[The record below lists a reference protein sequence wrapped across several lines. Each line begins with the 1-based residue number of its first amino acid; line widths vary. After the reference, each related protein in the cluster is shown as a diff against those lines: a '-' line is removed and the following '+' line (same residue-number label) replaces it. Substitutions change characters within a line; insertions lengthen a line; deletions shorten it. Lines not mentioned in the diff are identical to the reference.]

1 MNEMQSKLLGGY
13 AAVRINNEKEF
24 NEVVEFLAIKNCF
37 LANKEPVTK
46 MSYPGGDLFV
56 LYRADDGFIWWS
68 PVADIDTKKYQLVDV
83 KKLGLEEVN
92 DQTILEA
99 NATVVEEVG
108 DVNESNM
115 TLVVTDKPENS
126 TIPSNIDELVALI
139 PTIEAKA
146 NVVVTAENYKSFT
159 AKGTGI
165 VPELRRYAKNI
176 KDEKKKLKDSY
187 MKSFDEFSKK
197 VDLVVNALETTAK
210 TIANNVDIYE
220 QQRKDEARKEK
231 MAKIEELKK
240 VLVEKGMLSQEYAD
254 KFAFDEHW
262 LNVSCSNKKFMEE
275 ANKQFHDLIEQEKLE
290 KQNIEMIENTIV
302 NTCQIAGVDEKLINR
317 NKYQLLV
324 KAGQNLGDITKMI
337 TDEVNA
343 LKQQK
348 EAIAEAQKRE
358 EEIKK
363 QRFEEQQKE
372 VEAKHQQEL
381 EQARKEAEEKVK
393 KEVLNQQEQSDSNG
407 QLFKRGDEV
416 IGKTNGNYI
425 ITEIKHVTDERFKG
439 KTWTKTFEFTGD
451 LAALQMLNRYMDV
464 LKQFNETFDF
474 HEVKPNANTSKTTAK
489 AKN

>member
-1 MNEMQSKLLGGY
+1 MNDLKQALLGGY
-13 AAVRINNEKEF
+13 AAVRITNEKEF
-24 NEVVEFLAIKNCF
+24 EQVIEFLAIKNCF

-46 MSYPGGDLFV
+46 LTYPGGTVFA

-68 PVADIDTKKYQLVDV
+68 PVADIDRNKYQLIDV
-83 KKLGLEEVN
+83 KQLALDKVD
-92 DQTILEA
+92 DQAILEA
-99 NATVVEEVG
+99 NATVVEEVD

-176 KDEKKKLKDSY
+176 KDEKKRLKDRY

-231 MAKIEELKK
+231 MKKIEKVKK
-240 VLVEKGMLSQEYAD
+240 VLVEKEMLSQEYAD
-254 KFAFDEHW
+254 KFVFDECW
-262 LNVSCSNKKFMEE
+262 LNVSCSNKKLIEE
-275 ANKQFHDLIEQEKLE
+275 ANKQFHELIDQEKLD
-290 KQNIEMIENTIV
+290 KQNLEMIENTIV

-348 EAIAEAQKRE
+348 EGMLEAQKRE
-358 EEIKK
+358 DALRE
-363 QRFEEQQKE
+363 
-372 VEAKHQQEL
+372 
-381 EQARKEAEEKVK
+381 
-393 KEVLNQQEQSDSNG
+393 
-407 QLFKRGDEV
+407 
-416 IGKTNGNYI
+416 
-425 ITEIKHVTDERFKG
+425 ERFKKQQEEAEKRHQEELKRVQNTAPAPADVTVNVFADERTG
-439 KTWTKTFEFTGD
+439 EVYAKATDKDITVAIQEAPAKVPEDKIFAYTYRFEGNCKAILTFNKC
-451 LAALQMLNRYMDV
+451 LKALSKVFKSFKYM
-464 LKQFNETFDF
+464 
-474 HEVKPNANTSKTTAK
+474 EVK
-489 AKN
+489 

>member
-1 MNEMQSKLLGGY
+1 MNDLKQALLGGY
-13 AAVRINNEKEF
+13 AAVRITNEKEF
-24 NEVVEFLAIKNCF
+24 EQVIEFLAIKNCF

-46 MSYPGGDLFV
+46 LTYPGGTVFA

-68 PVADIDTKKYQLVDV
+68 PVADIDRNKYQLIDV
-83 KKLGLEEVN
+83 KQLALDKVD
-92 DQTILEA
+92 DQAILEA
-99 NATVVEEVG
+99 NATVVEEVD

-197 VDLVVNALETTAK
+197 ADLVVNALETTAK

-231 MAKIEELKK
+231 MAKIEELKA
-240 VLVEKGMLSQEYAD
+240 VLVDKGMLSKEFAD
-254 KFAFDEHW
+254 KFIFDERW

-275 ANKQFHDLIEQEKLE
+275 VDKQFQDLIEQEKSE
-290 KQNIEMIENTIV
+290 KQNLEMIENTIV

-317 NKYQLLV
+317 NKYHLLV
-324 KAGQNLGDITKMI
+324 RSGQNLGDVTKLI
-337 TDEVNA
+337 TDDVNA
-343 LKQQK
+343 LKKQK
-348 EAIAEAQKRE
+348 EGLLEAQKRE
-358 EEIKK
+358 DAL
-363 QRFEEQQKE
+363 KE
-372 VEAKHQQEL
+372 
-381 EQARKEAEEKVK
+381 
-393 KEVLNQQEQSDSNG
+393 
-407 QLFKRGDEV
+407 
-416 IGKTNGNYI
+416 
-425 ITEIKHVTDERFKG
+425 ERFKKQQEEAEKRHQEELKQVSG
-439 KTWTKTFEFTGD
+439 NN
-451 LAALQMLNRYMDV
+451 LAAAPNTNATILVDE
-464 LKQFNETFDF
+464 KTG
-474 HEVKPNANTSKTTAK
+474 EVYAK
-489 AKN
+489 ANDKAVTVAIQEAPAKVPEDKIFAYTYRFEGNCKAILTFNKCLKALSKVFKSFKYTKVN

>member
-1 MNEMQSKLLGGY
+1 MNDLKQALLGGY
-13 AAVRINNEKEF
+13 AAVRITNEKEF
-24 NEVVEFLAIKNCF
+24 EQVIKFLAIKNCF

-46 MSYPGGDLFV
+46 LTYPGGTVFA

-68 PVADIDTKKYQLVDV
+68 PVADIDRNKYQLIDV
-83 KKLGLEEVN
+83 KQLALDIVD

-99 NATVVEEVG
+99 NATVIEEVD

-115 TLVVTDKPENS
+115 TLVVNDKPENS

-231 MAKIEELKK
+231 MAKIEELKA
-240 VLVEKGMLSQEYAD
+240 VLVDKGMLSKEFAD
-254 KFAFDEHW
+254 KFIFDGRW

-275 ANKQFHDLIEQEKLE
+275 VDKQFQDLIEQEKAE
-290 KQNIEMIENTIV
+290 KQNLEMIENTIV

-348 EAIAEAQKRE
+348 EGMLEAQKRE
-358 EEIKK
+358 D
-363 QRFEEQQKE
+363 
-372 VEAKHQQEL
+372 
-381 EQARKEAEEKVK
+381 
-393 KEVLNQQEQSDSNG
+393 VLRE
-407 QLFKRGDEV
+407 
-416 IGKTNGNYI
+416 
-425 ITEIKHVTDERFKG
+425 ERFKKQQEEAERRHQEELKQVSG
-439 KTWTKTFEFTGD
+439 NN
-451 LAALQMLNRYMDV
+451 LAAAPNTNATVLVDEKTGEVYAKANDKAVTVAIQEAPAKVPEDKIFAYTYRFEGNCKAILTFNKCLKALSKVFKSFKYM
-464 LKQFNETFDF
+464 
-474 HEVKPNANTSKTTAK
+474 EVK
-489 AKN
+489 

>member
-1 MNEMQSKLLGGY
+1 MNDLKQVLLGGY
-13 AAVRINNEKEF
+13 AAVRITNEKEF
-24 NEVVEFLAIKNCF
+24 EQVIEFLAIKNCF

-46 MSYPGGDLFV
+46 LTYPGGTVFA

-68 PVADIDTKKYQLVDV
+68 PVADIDRNKYQLIDV
-83 KKLGLEEVN
+83 KQLALDKVD
-92 DQTILEA
+92 DQAILEA
-99 NATVVEEVG
+99 NATVVEEVD

-159 AKGTGI
+159 AKDTGI

-220 QQRKDEARKEK
+220 QQKKDEARKEK
-231 MAKIEELKK
+231 MAKIEELKA
-240 VLVEKGMLSQEYAD
+240 VLVDKGMLSKEFAD
-254 KFAFDEHW
+254 RFAFDERW

-275 ANKQFHDLIEQEKLE
+275 VEKQFQDLINQQNIE
-290 KQNIEMIENTIV
+290 KQNIEMIENTIT

-317 NKYQLLV
+317 NKYHLLV
-324 KAGQNLGDITKMI
+324 RSGQNLGDVTKLI

-348 EAIAEAQKRE
+348 EAMVEAQKRE
-358 EEIKK
+358 DAL
-363 QRFEEQQKE
+363 KE
-372 VEAKHQQEL
+372 
-381 EQARKEAEEKVK
+381 
-393 KEVLNQQEQSDSNG
+393 
-407 QLFKRGDEV
+407 
-416 IGKTNGNYI
+416 
-425 ITEIKHVTDERFKG
+425 ERFKKQQEEAEKRHQEELKQVSG
-439 KTWTKTFEFTGD
+439 NN
-451 LAALQMLNRYMDV
+451 LAAAPNTNATILVDEKTGEVYAKANDKAVTVAIQEAPAKVPEDKIFAYTYRFEGNCKAILTFNKCLKALSKVFKSFKYM
-464 LKQFNETFDF
+464 
-474 HEVKPNANTSKTTAK
+474 EVK
-489 AKN
+489 

>member
-1 MNEMQSKLLGGY
+1 MNDLKQALLGGY
-13 AAVRINNEKEF
+13 AAVRITNEKEF
-24 NEVVEFLAIKNCF
+24 EQVIEFLAIKNCF

-46 MSYPGGDLFV
+46 LTYPGGTVFA

-68 PVADIDTKKYQLVDV
+68 PVADIDRNKYQLIDV
-83 KKLGLEEVN
+83 KQLALDKVD
-92 DQTILEA
+92 DQAILEA
-99 NATVVEEVG
+99 NATVIEEVD

-165 VPELRRYAKNI
+165 VPELRKYAKNI

-231 MAKIEELKK
+231 MAKIEELKA
-240 VLVEKGMLSQEYAD
+240 VLVDKGMLSKEFAD
-254 KFAFDEHW
+254 KFAFDERW

-275 ANKQFHDLIEQEKLE
+275 VDKQFQDLIEQEKAE
-290 KQNIEMIENTIV
+290 KQNLEMIENTIV

-348 EAIAEAQKRE
+348 EGMLEAQKRE
-358 EEIKK
+358 DALRE
-363 QRFEEQQKE
+363 
-372 VEAKHQQEL
+372 
-381 EQARKEAEEKVK
+381 
-393 KEVLNQQEQSDSNG
+393 
-407 QLFKRGDEV
+407 
-416 IGKTNGNYI
+416 
-425 ITEIKHVTDERFKG
+425 ERFKKQQEEAEKRHQEELKQVSG
-439 KTWTKTFEFTGD
+439 NN
-451 LAALQMLNRYMDV
+451 LAAAPNTNATILVDEKTGEVYAKANDKAVTVAIQEAPAKVPEDKIFAYTYRFEGNCKAILTFNKCLKALSKVFKSFKYM
-464 LKQFNETFDF
+464 
-474 HEVKPNANTSKTTAK
+474 EVK
-489 AKN
+489 

>member
-1 MNEMQSKLLGGY
+1 MNDLKQALLGGY
-13 AAVRINNEKEF
+13 AAVRITNEKEF
-24 NEVVEFLAIKNCF
+24 EQVIEFLAIKNCF

-46 MSYPGGDLFV
+46 LTYPGGTVFA

-68 PVADIDTKKYQLVDV
+68 PVADIDRNKYQLIDV
-83 KKLGLEEVN
+83 KQLALDKVD
-92 DQTILEA
+92 DQAILEA
-99 NATVVEEVG
+99 NATVVEEVD

-231 MAKIEELKK
+231 MAKIEELKA
-240 VLVEKGMLSQEYAD
+240 VLVDKGMLSKEFAD
-254 KFAFDEHW
+254 RFAFDERW

-275 ANKQFHDLIEQEKLE
+275 VEKQFQDLINQQNIE
-290 KQNIEMIENTIV
+290 KQNIEMIENTIT

-324 KAGQNLGDITKMI
+324 KAGQNLGDVTKLI
-337 TDEVNA
+337 TDDVNA
-343 LKQQK
+343 LKKQK
-348 EAIAEAQKRE
+348 EGLLEAQKRE
-358 EEIKK
+358 DTL
-363 QRFEEQQKE
+363 KE
-372 VEAKHQQEL
+372 
-381 EQARKEAEEKVK
+381 
-393 KEVLNQQEQSDSNG
+393 
-407 QLFKRGDEV
+407 
-416 IGKTNGNYI
+416 
-425 ITEIKHVTDERFKG
+425 ERFK
-439 KTWTKTFEFTGD
+439 KQQEEAEKRHQEE
-451 LAALQMLNRYMDV
+451 
-464 LKQFNETFDF
+464 LKQVQNTAPAPADVTVNVFADERTGEVYAKATDKDITVAIQEAPAKVPEDKIFAYTYRFEGNCRAILTFNKCLKALSKVFKSF
-474 HEVKPNANTSKTTAK
+474 KYMEVK
-489 AKN
+489 

>member
-1 MNEMQSKLLGGY
+1 MNDLKQALLGGY
-13 AAVRINNEKEF
+13 AAVRITNEKEF
-24 NEVVEFLAIKNCF
+24 EQVIEFLAIKNCF

-46 MSYPGGDLFV
+46 LTYPGGTVFA

-68 PVADIDTKKYQLVDV
+68 PVADIDRNKYQLIDV
-83 KKLGLEEVN
+83 KQLALDKVD
-92 DQTILEA
+92 DQAILEA
-99 NATVVEEVG
+99 NATVVEEVN

-231 MAKIEELKK
+231 MAKIEELKA
-240 VLVEKGMLSQEYAD
+240 VLVDKGMLSKEFAD
-254 KFAFDEHW
+254 KFAFDERW

-275 ANKQFHDLIEQEKLE
+275 VDKQFQDLIEQEKAE
-290 KQNIEMIENTIV
+290 KQNLEMIENTIV

-324 KAGQNLGDITKMI
+324 KAGQNLGDVTKLI

-348 EAIAEAQKRE
+348 EAMVEAQKRE
-358 EEIKK
+358 DAL
-363 QRFEEQQKE
+363 KE
-372 VEAKHQQEL
+372 
-381 EQARKEAEEKVK
+381 
-393 KEVLNQQEQSDSNG
+393 
-407 QLFKRGDEV
+407 
-416 IGKTNGNYI
+416 
-425 ITEIKHVTDERFKG
+425 ERFKKQQEEAEKRHQEELKQVSG
-439 KTWTKTFEFTGD
+439 NN
-451 LAALQMLNRYMDV
+451 LAAAPNTNATILVDEKTGEVYAKANDKAVTVAIQEAPAKVPEDKIFAYTYRFEGNCKAILTFNKCLKALSKVFKSFKYM
-464 LKQFNETFDF
+464 
-474 HEVKPNANTSKTTAK
+474 EVK
-489 AKN
+489 

>member
-13 AAVRINNEKEF
+13 AAVRINNQEEF
-24 NEVVEFLAIKNCF
+24 KKVIEFLAIKNCF

-46 MSYPGGDLFV
+46 MSYPGNQVFV
-56 LYRADDGFIWWS
+56 LYRADDGFIWWGQ
-68 PVADIDTKKYQLVDV
+68 VADIDNKKYQLIDV
-83 KKLGLEEVN
+83 KDLGLEEVN

-99 NATVVEEVG
+99 NATVVEEVK

-115 TLVVTDKPENS
+115 TLVVTNKPESS

-146 NVVVTAENYKSFT
+146 NVVVTADNYKSFT

-197 VDLVVNALETTAK
+197 VDLVVNALEATAK

-254 KFAFDEHW
+254 KFVFDERW
-262 LNVSCSNKKFMEE
+262 LNVSCSNKKFMDE

-290 KQNIEMIENTIV
+290 KQNLEMIENTIT

-324 KAGQNLGDITKMI
+324 KLGQNLGDITKMI

-348 EAIAEAQKRE
+348 EAMAEAQKRE
-358 EEIKK
+358 DAIKQERLEK
-363 QRFEEQQKE
+363 QQKE
-372 VEAKHQQEL
+372 AELKHQQEL
-381 EQARKEAEEKVK
+381 ERVRKEAEEKAK
-393 KEVLNQQEQSDSNG
+393 QKVLNQQEKSDSNG

-416 IGKTNGNYI
+416 IGRTNGNYI

-464 LKQFNETFDF
+464 LKQYNETFDF
-474 HEVKPNANTSKTTAK
+474 HEVKSNANTSKTTAK
-489 AKN
+489 AQN

>member
-83 KKLGLEEVN
+83 KNLGLEEVN

-115 TLVVTDKPENS
+115 TLVVNDKPENS

-176 KDEKKKLKDSY
+176 KDEKKRLKDRY

-231 MAKIEELKK
+231 MKKIEEVKK
-240 VLVEKGMLSQEYAD
+240 VLVEKEMLSQEYAD
-254 KFAFDEHW
+254 KFVFDERW
-262 LNVSCSNKKFMEE
+262 LNVSCSNKKFIEE
-275 ANKQFHDLIEQEKLE
+275 ANKQFHELIDQEKLD
-290 KQNIEMIENTIV
+290 KQNLEMIENTIV

-337 TDEVNA
+337 TDEVNTM
-343 LKQQK
+343 KQQK
-348 EAIAEAQKRE
+348 EAMVEAQKRE
-358 EEIKK
+358 EAIKQERLEK
-363 QRFEEQQKE
+363 Q
-372 VEAKHQQEL
+372 HQQEL
-381 EQARKEAEEKVK
+381 EKVKKEAEEKAK
-393 KEVLNQQEQSDSNG
+393 QEVLNQQEQSDSNG
-407 QLFKRGDEV
+407 QLFKRGGEV
-416 IGKTNGNYI
+416 IGKANGNYI
-425 ITEIKHVTDERFKG
+425 ITEIKQVTDARFQG

-451 LAALQMLNRYMDV
+451 LASLQMLNRYMDV

-474 HEVKPNANTSKTTAK
+474 HEVKPNTNTSKATVK

>member
-1 MNEMQSKLLGGY
+1 MNDLKQALLGGY
-13 AAVRINNEKEF
+13 AAVRITNEKEF
-24 NEVVEFLAIKNCF
+24 EQVIEFLAIKNCF

-46 MSYPGGDLFV
+46 LTYPGGTVFA

-68 PVADIDTKKYQLVDV
+68 PVADIDRNKYQLIDV
-83 KKLGLEEVN
+83 KQLALDKVD
-92 DQTILEA
+92 DQAILEA
-99 NATVVEEVG
+99 NATVVEEVD

-231 MAKIEELKK
+231 MAKIEELKA
-240 VLVEKGMLSQEYAD
+240 VLVDKGMLSKEFAD
-254 KFAFDEHW
+254 KFIFDERW

-275 ANKQFHDLIEQEKLE
+275 VDKQFQDLINQQNIE
-290 KQNIEMIENTIV
+290 KQNIEMIENTIT

-317 NKYQLLV
+317 NKYLLLV
-324 KAGQNLGDITKMI
+324 RSGQNLGDVTKLI
-337 TDEVNA
+337 TDDVNA
-343 LKQQK
+343 LKKQK
-348 EAIAEAQKRE
+348 EGLLEAQKRE
-358 EEIKK
+358 EALRE
-363 QRFEEQQKE
+363 
-372 VEAKHQQEL
+372 
-381 EQARKEAEEKVK
+381 
-393 KEVLNQQEQSDSNG
+393 
-407 QLFKRGDEV
+407 
-416 IGKTNGNYI
+416 
-425 ITEIKHVTDERFKG
+425 ERFK
-439 KTWTKTFEFTGD
+439 KQQEEAEKRHQEE
-451 LAALQMLNRYMDV
+451 
-464 LKQFNETFDF
+464 LKQVQNTAPADVTVNVFADERTGEVYAKATDKNITVAIQEAPAKVPEDKIFAYTYRFEGNCRAILTFNKCLKALSKVFKSF
-474 HEVKPNANTSKTTAK
+474 KYMEVK
-489 AKN
+489 

>member
-1 MNEMQSKLLGGY
+1 MNEIQSKLLGGY
-13 AAVRINNEKEF
+13 AAVRINNQDEF
-24 NEVVEFLAIKNCF
+24 KKVIEFLAIKNCF

-46 MSYPGGDLFV
+46 MNYPGDLVFA
-56 LYRADDGFIWWS
+56 LYRADDGFIWWGQI
-68 PVADIDTKKYQLVDV
+68 ADIDTKKYQLIDV
-83 KKLGLEEVN
+83 KQLDLETVD

-99 NATVVEEVG
+99 NATIVEEVD

-115 TLVVTDKPENS
+115 TLVVNDKPENS

-146 NVVVTAENYKSFT
+146 NVVVTTENYKSFT

-176 KDEKKKLKDSY
+176 KDEKKKLKDRY

-210 TIANNVDIYE
+210 TIADNVDIYE

-254 KFAFDEHW
+254 KFVFDERW

-275 ANKQFHDLIEQEKLE
+275 ANKQFHDLIDQEKLE
-290 KQNIEMIENTIV
+290 KQNLEMIENTIV

-324 KAGQNLGDITKMI
+324 KSGQNLGDITKMI
-337 TDEVNA
+337 TDEVNTM
-343 LKQQK
+343 KQQK
-348 EAIAEAQKRE
+348 EAMVEAQKRE
-358 EEIKK
+358 EAIKQERLEK
-363 QRFEEQQKE
+363 Q
-372 VEAKHQQEL
+372 HQQEL
-381 EQARKEAEEKVK
+381 EQAKKEAEEKAK
-393 KEVLNQQEQSDSNG
+393 QEVLNQQEQSDSNG

-474 HEVKPNANTSKTTAK
+474 HEVKQNVNTSKTTAK

>member
-1 MNEMQSKLLGGY
+1 MNEIQSKLLGGY
-13 AAVRINNEKEF
+13 AAVRINNQDEF
-24 NEVVEFLAIKNCF
+24 KKVIEFLAIKNCF

-46 MSYPGGDLFV
+46 MNYPGDLVFA
-56 LYRADDGFIWWS
+56 LYRADDGFIWWGQI
-68 PVADIDTKKYQLVDV
+68 ADIDTKKYQLVDV
-83 KKLGLEEVN
+83 KNLGLEEVN

-99 NATVVEEVG
+99 NATVVEEVD

-115 TLVVTDKPENS
+115 TLVVTDKPESS

-254 KFAFDEHW
+254 KFAFDERW

-425 ITEIKHVTDERFKG
+425 ITEIKHVTDARFQG

-474 HEVKPNANTSKTTAK
+474 HEVKPNANTSKATAK

>member
-1 MNEMQSKLLGGY
+1 MDEMQSKLLGGY
-13 AAVRINNEKEF
+13 AAVRINNQDEF
-24 NEVVEFLAIKNCF
+24 KKVIEFLAIKNCF

-46 MSYPGGDLFV
+46 MNYPGGDLFV

-68 PVADIDTKKYQLVDV
+68 PVADIDTKKYQLIDV
-83 KKLGLEEVN
+83 KQLDLETVD

-99 NATVVEEVG
+99 NATVVEEVD

-254 KFAFDEHW
+254 KFVFDERW

-275 ANKQFHDLIEQEKLE
+275 ANKQFHDLIDQEKLE
-290 KQNIEMIENTIV
+290 KQNLEMIENTIV

-324 KAGQNLGDITKMI
+324 KSGQNLGDITKMI
-337 TDEVNA
+337 TDEVNTM
-343 LKQQK
+343 KQQK
-348 EAIAEAQKRE
+348 EAMVKAQKRE
-358 EEIKK
+358 EAIKQERLEK
-363 QRFEEQQKE
+363 Q
-372 VEAKHQQEL
+372 HQQEL
-381 EQARKEAEEKVK
+381 EQARKEAEEKAK
-393 KEVLNQQEQSDSNG
+393 QEVLNQQEQSDSKG

-474 HEVKPNANTSKTTAK
+474 HEVKPNVNANTSKATAK
-489 AKN
+489 VKN

>member
-1 MNEMQSKLLGGY
+1 MDEMQSKLLGGY
-13 AAVRINNEKEF
+13 AAVRINNQEEF
-24 NEVVEFLAIKNCF
+24 KKVIEFLAIKNCF

-46 MSYPGGDLFV
+46 MNYPGDLVFA
-56 LYRADDGFIWWS
+56 LYRADDGFIWWGQI
-68 PVADIDTKKYQLVDV
+68 ADIDTKKYQLIDV
-83 KKLGLEEVN
+83 KQLDLETVD

-99 NATVVEEVG
+99 NATIVEEVD

-115 TLVVTDKPENS
+115 TLVVNDKPENS

-176 KDEKKKLKDSY
+176 KDEKKKLKDRY

-210 TIANNVDIYE
+210 TIADNVDIYE

-254 KFAFDEHW
+254 KFVFDERW

-275 ANKQFHDLIEQEKLE
+275 ANKQFHDLIDQEKLE
-290 KQNIEMIENTIV
+290 KQNLEMIENTIV

-324 KAGQNLGDITKMI
+324 KSGQNLGDITKMI
-337 TDEVNA
+337 TDEVNTM
-343 LKQQK
+343 KQQK
-348 EAIAEAQKRE
+348 EAMVEAQKRE
-358 EEIKK
+358 EAIKQERLEK
-363 QRFEEQQKE
+363 Q
-372 VEAKHQQEL
+372 HQQEL
-381 EQARKEAEEKVK
+381 EQARKEAEEKAK
-393 KEVLNQQEQSDSNG
+393 QEVLNQQEQSDSKG

-425 ITEIKHVTDERFKG
+425 ITEIKHITDERFKG

-474 HEVKPNANTSKTTAK
+474 HEVKPNANTSKATVK

>member
-1 MNEMQSKLLGGY
+1 MNELQQKLLGGY
-13 AAVRINNEKEF
+13 AAVRINNLDEF
-24 NEVVEFLAIKNCF
+24 NKVVDFLAIKNCF
-37 LANKEPVTK
+37 LANNETVKRMK
-46 MSYPGGDLFV
+46 YPGTSTFV

-68 PVADIDTKKYQLVDV
+68 PIADIDTKKYQLIDV
-83 KKLGLEEVN
+83 KDLEIEEVN

-99 NATVVEEVG
+99 NATVIEEVD

-210 TIANNVDIYE
+210 TIADNVDIFE

-231 MAKIEELKK
+231 MLQIEELKK
-240 VLVEKGMLSQEYAD
+240 VLIDKKMISKEYAD
-254 KFAFDEHW
+254 KFEFDERW
-262 LNVSCSNKKFMEE
+262 LNVSCSSKKFMEE
-275 ANKQFHDLIEQEKLE
+275 VDKQFQDLINQQNIE
-290 KQNIEMIENTIV
+290 KQNLEMIENTIT
-302 NTCQIAGVDEKLINR
+302 NTCQITGVDEKLINKT
-317 NKYQLLV
+317 KYMLLLQQ
-324 KAGQNLGDITKMI
+324 GTNLGDITKMI

-348 EAIAEAQKRE
+348 ERMLEAQKRE
-358 EEIKK
+358 EALRE
-363 QRFEEQQKE
+363 
-372 VEAKHQQEL
+372 
-381 EQARKEAEEKVK
+381 
-393 KEVLNQQEQSDSNG
+393 
-407 QLFKRGDEV
+407 
-416 IGKTNGNYI
+416 
-425 ITEIKHVTDERFKG
+425 ERFK
-439 KTWTKTFEFTGD
+439 KQQEEAEKRHQEE
-451 LAALQMLNRYMDV
+451 
-464 LKQFNETFDF
+464 LKQVQNTTSDQVNEIVDVFADEKTGEVYAKATDKDITVAIQEVPPKVPEDKIFSYTYKFEGNCKAILTFNKCLKALSKVFKSF
-474 HEVKPNANTSKTTAK
+474 KYMEVK
-489 AKN
+489 

>member
-1 MNEMQSKLLGGY
+1 MDEMQSKLLGGY
-13 AAVRINNEKEF
+13 AAVRINNQDEF
-24 NEVVEFLAIKNCF
+24 KKVIEFLAIKNCF

-46 MSYPGGDLFV
+46 MNYPGDLVFA
-56 LYRADDGFIWWS
+56 LYRADDGFIWWGQI
-68 PVADIDTKKYQLVDV
+68 ADIDTKKYQLIDV
-83 KKLGLEEVN
+83 KQLDLETVD

-99 NATVVEEVG
+99 NATIVEEVD

-115 TLVVTDKPENS
+115 TLVVNDKPENS

-146 NVVVTAENYKSFT
+146 NVVVTTENYKSFT

-176 KDEKKKLKDSY
+176 KDEKKKLKDRY

-210 TIANNVDIYE
+210 TIADNVDIYE

-254 KFAFDEHW
+254 KFVFDERW

-275 ANKQFHDLIEQEKLE
+275 ANKQFHDLIDQEKLE
-290 KQNIEMIENTIV
+290 KQNLEMIENTIV

-324 KAGQNLGDITKMI
+324 KSGQNLGDITKMI
-337 TDEVNA
+337 TDEVNTM
-343 LKQQK
+343 KQQK
-348 EAIAEAQKRE
+348 EAMVEAQKRE
-358 EEIKK
+358 DAL
-363 QRFEEQQKE
+363 KE
-372 VEAKHQQEL
+372 
-381 EQARKEAEEKVK
+381 
-393 KEVLNQQEQSDSNG
+393 
-407 QLFKRGDEV
+407 
-416 IGKTNGNYI
+416 
-425 ITEIKHVTDERFKG
+425 ERFKKQQEEAEKRHQEELKQVSG
-439 KTWTKTFEFTGD
+439 NN
-451 LAALQMLNRYMDV
+451 LAAAPNTNATILVDEKTGEVYAKANDKAVTVAIQEAPAKVPEDKIFAYTYRFEGNCKAILTFNKCLKALSKVFKSFKYM
-464 LKQFNETFDF
+464 
-474 HEVKPNANTSKTTAK
+474 EVK
-489 AKN
+489 

>member
-1 MNEMQSKLLGGY
+1 MNDLKQALLGGY
-13 AAVRINNEKEF
+13 AAVRITNEKEF
-24 NEVVEFLAIKNCF
+24 EQVIEFLAIKNCF

-46 MSYPGGDLFV
+46 MNYPGDLVFA

-68 PVADIDTKKYQLVDV
+68 PVADIDRNKYQLIDV
-83 KKLGLEEVN
+83 KQLALDKVD
-92 DQTILEA
+92 DQAILEA
-99 NATVVEEVG
+99 NATVIEEVD

-165 VPELRRYAKNI
+165 VPELRKYAKNI

-231 MAKIEELKK
+231 MAKIEELKA
-240 VLVEKGMLSQEYAD
+240 VLVDKGILSKEFAD
-254 KFAFDEHW
+254 KFAFDERW

-275 ANKQFHDLIEQEKLE
+275 VDKQFQDLIEQEKAE
-290 KQNIEMIENTIV
+290 KQNLEMIENTIV

-348 EAIAEAQKRE
+348 EGMLEAQKRE
-358 EEIKK
+358 DALRE
-363 QRFEEQQKE
+363 
-372 VEAKHQQEL
+372 
-381 EQARKEAEEKVK
+381 
-393 KEVLNQQEQSDSNG
+393 
-407 QLFKRGDEV
+407 
-416 IGKTNGNYI
+416 
-425 ITEIKHVTDERFKG
+425 ERFKKQQEEAEKRHQEELKQVSG
-439 KTWTKTFEFTGD
+439 NN
-451 LAALQMLNRYMDV
+451 LAAAPNTNINVFADERTGEVYAKANDKAVTVAIQEAPAKVPEDKIFAYTYRFEGNCKAILTFNKCLKALSKVFKSFKYM
-464 LKQFNETFDF
+464 
-474 HEVKPNANTSKTTAK
+474 EVK
-489 AKN
+489 